1 MKFHGRQ
8 AVEFHPERSEGLS
21 KTMDIHELWTKAL
34 RHTEIIRGRV
44 SALQTFQ
51 ETRVPYI
58 LLSESSINAGDTVV
72 RRGEVLVERPSIIL
86 PPNIPQFEGFDFE
99 QKENFNE
106 NSMVNFLMVR
116 GVALPSLKY
125 NNLTHKLDVFE
136 GGLSQ
141 AVKHHL
147 DNLQCMENVSTGLL
161 VGPEDAWQFSVLIF
175 IGAQIAKNTE
185 LDLRRLMEEFR
196 KRNQ

>member
-1 MKFHGRQ
+1 
-8 AVEFHPERSEGLS
+8 
-21 KTMDIHELWTKAL
+21 MDIHELWTKAL

-147 DNLQCMENVSTGLL
+147 DNLQGVENVSTGLL

-175 IGAQIAKNTE
+175 ICAQIAKNSE
-185 LDLRRLMEEFR
+185 LDVRRLMEEFR